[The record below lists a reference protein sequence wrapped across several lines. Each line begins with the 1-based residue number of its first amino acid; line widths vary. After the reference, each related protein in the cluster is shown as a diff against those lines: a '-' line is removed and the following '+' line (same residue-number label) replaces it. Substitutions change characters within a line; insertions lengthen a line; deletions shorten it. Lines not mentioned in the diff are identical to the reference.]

1 MGMVLVSLD
10 KSCAKMHRNMT
21 FNGRILVD
29 GGCIGSCHF
38 GRMEGCI
45 LVACCPV
52 VSRAIIIPRYRY
64 LFTLG
69 VDPTWD
75 SLIRI
80 PFVKTVPLAR
90 IQIVLSRYLWE
101 IFNAIFDTVEVMA
114 IPEIHQV
121 IKSLSCHFCP
131 WPTRGWIDVIA
142 LVEQDLGIDS
152 CLLIG
157 FQHKFEMFRL
167 DVVII
172 EPLDNERSCL

>member
-1 MGMVLVSLD
+1 
-10 KSCAKMHRNMT
+10 MHRNMA
-21 FNGRILVD
+21 FDGDILVD
-29 GGCIGSCHF
+29 RCCIGSCYF
-38 GRMEGCI
+38 GRMEGRI
-45 LVACCPV
+45 LVACGPV
-52 VSRAIIIPRYRY
+52 VSRAIVIPCHCY
-64 LFTLG
+64 LFPLR

-75 SLIRI
+75 SLICI
-80 PFVKTVPLAR
+80 PLVKAVPLAR
-90 IQIVLSRYLWE
+90 IQIVLSCYLRE

-121 IKSLSCHFCP
+121 IKGLSCDFCP
-131 WPTRGWIDVIA
+131 WPTSGWIDVIA

-157 FQHKFEMFRL
+157 FQHEFEMFRL